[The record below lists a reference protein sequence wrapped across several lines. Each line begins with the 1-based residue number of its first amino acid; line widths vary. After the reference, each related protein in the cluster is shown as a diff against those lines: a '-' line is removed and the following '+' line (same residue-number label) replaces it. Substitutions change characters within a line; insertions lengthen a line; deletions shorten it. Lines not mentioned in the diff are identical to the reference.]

1 MIITIA
7 SQKGGVG
14 KSTVAINLA
23 LAVAGLPGK
32 PRVAL
37 VDADAQKSCLE
48 TLAGHE
54 NGNLALYEAS
64 GKPHKVIERIKE
76 NIVFVDTPP
85 HSHEIAYQAAAIS
98 NLVIIPV
105 QPSPLDV
112 RAMATTVKAL
122 LLIQEKYNRHLK
134 IYFLINRITPRTTL
148 AGEIRGTLSR
158 FYPFPVMETVLH
170 NREVYKQSL
179 IKGQSVLSFDRTSPA
194 VKEFGDLLLE
204 VRRIV
209 RID

>member
-37 VDADAQKSCLE
+37 VDADEQKSCVE
-48 TLAGHE
+48 TLAGHDRD
-54 NGNLALYEAS
+54 NLTLYEVME
-64 GKPHKVIERIKE
+64 KPHKVIQKVKE
-76 NIVFVDTPP
+76 KIVFVDTPP
-85 HSHEIAYQAAAIS
+85 HSHEIAYQAAAVS
-98 NLVIIPV
+98 NLVIIPI

-122 LLIQEKYNRHLK
+122 LLIQEKYNPDLK
-134 IYFLINRITPRTTL
+134 VYFLINRITPRTTL

-158 FYPFPVMETVLH
+158 FYPFPVMDTMLH

-179 IKGQSVLSFDRTSPA
+179 INGQSVLSFDRTNPA
-194 VKEFGDLLLE
+194 VKEFGDLLME
-204 VRRIV
+204 VSKIV
-209 RID
+209 KIG